1 MVRSQADTAYGTT
14 SAVRD
19 AKRIERLRRS
29 QHGVRPEELRAV
41 LESAGFTLVR
51 TKGSHHIF
59 SHPRQRR
66 LLVVPYRRPLLPVY
80 VRKALE
86 AIDELAD

>member
-1 MVRSQADTAYGTT
+1 M
-14 SAVRD
+14 RD

-29 QHGVRPEELRAV
+29 QHGVRPEELQAV

-59 SHPRQRR
+59 AHPQLRAR
-66 LLVVPYRRPLLPVY
+66 LVVPYRRPLLPVY
-80 VRKALE
+80 VRKALA

>member
-1 MVRSQADTAYGTT
+1 M
-14 SAVRD
+14 RD

-29 QHGVRPEELRAV
+29 QHGVRPGELRAV

>member
-1 MVRSQADTAYGTT
+1 M
-14 SAVRD
+14 RD

-29 QHGVRPEELRAV
+29 RNGVRPEELQAV

-51 TKGSHHIF
+51 TRGSHHIF
-59 SHPRQRR
+59 AHPELPAR
-66 LLVVPYRRPLLPVY
+66 LVVPYRRPLLPVY

-86 AIDELAD
+86 AIDQLAD